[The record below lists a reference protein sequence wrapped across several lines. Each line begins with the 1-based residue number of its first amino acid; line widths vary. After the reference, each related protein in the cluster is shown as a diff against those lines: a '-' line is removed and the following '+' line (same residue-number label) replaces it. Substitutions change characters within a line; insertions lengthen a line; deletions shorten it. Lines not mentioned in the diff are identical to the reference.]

1 MQAIPEYEAL
11 VIKDIDDDYNNRKRY
26 RRRKVGGCCC
36 FLLLTFLLCF
46 FLIPR
51 NPQIHLKSIYLDSNG
66 NGYGSF
72 KLVNNNFYKEKWR
85 NPDISLYWLPYDG
98 QVVGEN
104 CYVGNSPCNKYIE
117 NQCAIRLGEFKN
129 TEHYY
134 AESRSSHNTEI
145 DLLSS
150 TNEEIACTTWMI
162 LNPYQNLKQRLATT
176 GTIKLKNMMNKKKEK
191 INTQY
196 YYYD

>member
-1 MQAIPEYEAL
+1 M
-11 VIKDIDDDYNNRKRY
+11 
-26 RRRKVGGCCC
+26 
-36 FLLLTFLLCF
+36 
-46 FLIPR
+46 
-51 NPQIHLKSIYLDSNG
+51 
-66 NGYGSF
+66 
-72 KLVNNNFYKEKWR
+72 
-85 NPDISLYWLPYDG
+85 
-98 QVVGEN
+98 VGEN
-104 CYVGNSPCNKYIE
+104 CYANNSPCNKYIE

-176 GTIKLKNMMNKKKEK
+176 GTIKLKNMMNNKKEK